1 MRATSFSVCHLIHVL
16 RRTKK
21 LTSWSSIPTGGG
33 FISAHAL
40 TKLVKTVGG
49 IAETHNLQD
58 FTIII
63 HRYQY
68 ITNLPTCYKIAM
80 ITFILKNTTRQ
91 AISVLCNNEVHS
103 CNHCLNGQEISITYS
118 ESVFLALDIQHAMHK
133 CHIVMGGLPS
143 STIFFHII
151 S

>member
-1 MRATSFSVCHLIHVL
+1 MRVTSFSVCHLIHIL
-16 RRTKK
+16 RRTKI

-49 IAETHNLQD
+49 IAETNNFQD

-63 HRYQY
+63 YRYQY
-68 ITNLPTCYKIAM
+68 TTNLPTCYKTIM
-80 ITFILKNTTRQ
+80 ITSILKNTTRQ
-91 AISVLCNNEVHS
+91 AISMFCNDEVCS
-103 CNHCLNGQEISITYS
+103 CNYCFNGQ
-118 ESVFLALDIQHAMHK
+118 VL
-133 CHIVMGGLPS
+133 HILSLCFSLRYPACNTQVPYCNRWPARLYKL
-143 STIFFHII
+143 FFHII

>member
-1 MRATSFSVCHLIHVL
+1 MRVNSFSVCHLIHVL
-16 RRTKK
+16 RTKK

-49 IAETHNLQD
+49 IAETHNLQN
-58 FTIII
+58 FTTIIY
-63 HRYQY
+63 RYQY
-68 ITNLPTCYKIAM
+68 ITNLPTCYKIVM
-80 ITFILKNTTRQ
+80 VTSILKNTRQ
-91 AISVLCNNEVHS
+91 AISLLCNNEVCS
-103 CNHCLNGQEISITYS
+103 CNHCFNGQEISITYS

-133 CHIVMGGLPS
+133 CHIVMGGLPN
-143 STIFFHII
+143 STVFFHII